1 MVNKVNRR
9 TASVWCSGVSAA
21 VLALAGCGGQASS
34 GTSGGK
40 VGDLSIRLES
50 DWDSLD
56 PARAQGTYAFQVI
69 ESLYDRLVAIVDG
82 KVVPYLATS
91 WKQAPD
97 SITFTLRSGVT
108 CSDGQALTP
117 AVVADSLKRI
127 GDPETKAPYAQLVFG
142 SAGYTV
148 TSDDKA
154 NQVTVHTTKPYSD
167 LLEGLAQP
175 MASIVCPAGLKAPDS
190 LGATPAGSGPYTLTK
205 SVRGSQYTLTARSGY
220 DWGPRTG
227 RAHYYPGQVTFR
239 VVSNQSTA
247 ANLLSTGQ
255 LGIGAV
261 SGADTQR
268 LQSNRSVTRTTQLT
282 NGSYFLVFNEAPGH
296 PGADP
301 AVRRALALA
310 VSASSFNKAAM
321 FGTSTEARSV
331 FSPIMPCYKAVM
343 PGPLVGDVNAAR
355 QALTA
360 AGWSG
365 GSGTLSKA
373 GKPLRLKLVGT
384 DEIGPGFEYL
394 QVALRSAG
402 ADVTLRNGDTKTL
415 AEALFGTGDWD
426 ATVYPFTPLAP
437 TPSALSLFV
446 TGPTAPNGTNF
457 AAMDDPAY
465 DRAAAKALSTLGRQR
480 CDAWGEAQRALHDN
494 ANVFPLV
501 HLKTY
506 WFSSVPVRFGL
517 SDGATTVD
525 VHTITTAAEAGS

>member
-1 MVNKVNRR
+1 MRDKVNRR
-9 TASVWCSGVSAA
+9 TASMWCSGVCVAF
-21 VLALAGCGGQASS
+21 LALAGCGGQAAS
-34 GTSGGK
+34 GGAGGK
-40 VGDLSIRLES
+40 VDDLSIRLES

-69 ESLYDRLVAIVDG
+69 GSLYDRLVAIENG

-97 SITFTLRSGVT
+97 SVTFTLRPGVT
-108 CSDGQALTP
+108 CGDGQALTP
-117 AVVADSLKRI
+117 AAVAESLKRL
-127 GDPETKAPYAQLVFG
+127 GDPKTKAPYAQLVFG
-142 SAGYTV
+142 SAGHTV
-148 TSDDKA
+148 TSDATA
-154 NQVTVHTTKPYSD
+154 NQVTVRTAKPYSD

-220 DWGPRTG
+220 GWGPQTG
-227 RAHYYPGQVTFR
+227 KAHYYPRKVTFR
-239 VVSNQSTA
+239 VVANQSTA
-247 ANLLSTGQ
+247 ANLLTTGQ
-255 LGIGAV
+255 LGIGAI
-261 SGADTQR
+261 SGADTRR
-268 LQSNRSVTRTTQLT
+268 LQSNTSVKRTSQLT
-282 NGSYFLVFNEAPGH
+282 NGSYFLVFNQAPGR

-301 AVRRALALA
+301 AVRRALARA

-321 FGTSTEARSV
+321 HGSSTEARSV
-331 FSPIMPCYKAVM
+331 FSPMMPCYRAVL
-343 PGPLVGDVNAAR
+343 PGPMAADVNAAR

-373 GKPLRLKLVGT
+373 GKPLRLKLAGT
-384 DEIGPGFEYL
+384 NEMGPGFEYL

-415 AEALFGTGDWD
+415 AETLFGTGDWD
-426 ATVYPFTPLAP
+426 ATVYPFTPPAP

-446 TGPTAPNGTNF
+446 TGPAAPNGTNF
-457 AAMDDPAY
+457 AAMDDPSY
-465 DRAAAKALSTLGRQR
+465 DAAAAKALSALGPQR
-480 CDAWGEAQRALHDN
+480 CEAWGEAQQALHDS

-501 HLKTY
+501 HLKTD

-517 SDGATTVD
+517 ADGATTVD
-525 VHTITTAAEAGS
+525 IHTITTTAGS